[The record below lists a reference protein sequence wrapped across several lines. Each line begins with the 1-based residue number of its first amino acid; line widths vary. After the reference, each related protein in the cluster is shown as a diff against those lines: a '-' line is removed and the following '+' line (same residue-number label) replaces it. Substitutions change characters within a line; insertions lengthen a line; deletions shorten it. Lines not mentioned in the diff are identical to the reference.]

1 MAQLIRPRSGRV
13 IAGVCLALANRYGW
27 NVSTVRLL
35 TLLSFLLPGTQLII
49 YVILWVLI
57 PAEK

>member
-49 YVILWVLI
+49 YVILWALI